1 MGWANPQSDRARTGS
16 TDRIGCGGLFED
28 FEDVPQHFFGFDYH
42 RLWHLDPHK
51 FIETFKSGR
60 IRHYN
65 SCQQSNARQRIRIRE
80 LGNDNLCVVIQYNSR
95 YIFVVELQGY
105 SQIAKTILRQSG
117 IPKQSACAD
126 IDGEKCSLIS
136 FTSN

>member
-1 MGWANPQSDRARTGS
+1 M
-16 TDRIGCGGLFED
+16 
-28 FEDVPQHFFGFDYH
+28 PQHFSGFDPH
-42 RLWHLDPHK
+42 RLWHLDPHQ

-60 IRHYN
+60 IRQYN
-65 SCQQSNARQRIRIRE
+65 NCQQSNARQRIRIRE

-95 YIFVVELQGY
+95 CVLVVELQGY

-126 IDGEKCSLIS
+126 IDGEKYCLICS
-136 FTSN
+136 TRN